1 MACRNS
7 LIKVMENMKGFWVI
21 VIMIIILLPL
31 FMLSRKSEKSVEMA
45 EDDMVLPVLDE
56 EENVL
61 YESASKFRIHMK
73 FLDEYDDALA
83 AAIES
88 QNWDDISKYAM
99 LLKNTSPLIFTGKRK
114 VELPKE
120 FVLLDTSFHFQSLA
134 VVEASES
141 REMVSLNIEY
151 EKLQQTCDECHE
163 KYKKKE

>member
-1 MACRNS
+1 
-7 LIKVMENMKGFWVI
+7 MKGFWVI
-21 VIMIIILLPL
+21 VIMIILLVPL
-31 FMLSRKSEKSVEMA
+31 FMLSRYLEKGIEMG
-45 EDDMVLPVLDE
+45 EDDIVLPVLDE

-61 YESASKFRIHMK
+61 YESASKFRMHMK

-83 AAIES
+83 VAIES

-151 EKLQQTCDECHE
+151 EKLQQTCDDCHE
-163 KYKKKE
+163 KYKKKK

>member
-1 MACRNS
+1 
-7 LIKVMENMKGFWVI
+7 MKGFWII
-21 VIMIIILLPL
+21 VIMIIILVPL
-31 FMLSRKSEKSVEMA
+31 FMLSRYLDKSIEMG
-45 EDDMVLPVLDE
+45 EDGIVLPVLDE
-56 EENVL
+56 KENVL
-61 YESASKFRIHMK
+61 YESASKFRMHMK
-73 FLDEYDDALA
+73 FLDEYDDELA

-99 LLKNTSPLIFTGKRK
+99 LLKSTSPLIFTGKRK

-163 KYKKKE
+163 KFKKKE

>member
-1 MACRNS
+1 
-7 LIKVMENMKGFWVI
+7 MKGFWVI
-21 VIMIIILLPL
+21 VIMIIILVPL
-31 FMLSRKSEKSVEMA
+31 FMLSRYLEKGIEMG
-45 EDDMVLPVLDE
+45 EDDIVLPVLDE

-61 YESASKFRIHMK
+61 YESASKFRMHMK

-83 AAIES
+83 VAIES

-120 FVLLDTSFHFQSLA
+120 FVLLDTSFHFQTLA

-151 EKLQQTCDECHE
+151 EKLQQTCDDCHE
-163 KYKKKE
+163 KYKKKK

>member
-1 MACRNS
+1 
-7 LIKVMENMKGFWVI
+7 MKGFWVI
-21 VIMIIILLPL
+21 VIMIIILVPL
-31 FMLSRKSEKSVEMA
+31 FMLSRYLEKGIEMV

-56 EENVL
+56 DENVL
-61 YESASKFRIHMK
+61 YESASKFRMHMK

-83 AAIES
+83 IAIES
-88 QNWDDISKYAM
+88 QNWDGISKYAM

-114 VELPKE
+114 VELPKD